1 MKSLLFIIA
10 LGIAAIASI
19 MFPPVGILLFIVLG
33 LWLSFAIVT
42 GGVKGL
48 LALFSFAR
56 GK

>member
-19 MFPPVGILLFIVLG
+19 MLPPVGILLFIVLG
-33 LWLSFAIVT
+33 LWLAFAIVT
-42 GGVKGL
+42 GGLKGL
-48 LALFSFAR
+48 LALFSLAR